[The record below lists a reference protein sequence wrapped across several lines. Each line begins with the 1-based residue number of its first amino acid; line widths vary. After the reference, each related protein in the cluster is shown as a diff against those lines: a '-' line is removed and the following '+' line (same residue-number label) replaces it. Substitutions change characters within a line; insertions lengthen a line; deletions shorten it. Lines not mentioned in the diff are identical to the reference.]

1 MQEMASRSTL
11 QKAFD
16 TEMFRALAEPVRVEI
31 LGALLRAGGS
41 TRVGDV
47 ASSVN
52 IDPSGV
58 SRHLRELARAGVV
71 SIDSRGRERWCTLE
85 LDQLIA
91 RFSALVQS
99 LENLKKG
106 NPCC

>member
-1 MQEMASRSTL
+1 MATRRSL
-11 QKAFD
+11 QKAID
-16 TEMFRALAEPVRVEI
+16 TDMFRALAEPVRVEI

-47 ASSVN
+47 ASSIN
-52 IDPSGV
+52 IDASGV

-71 SIDSRGRERWCTLE
+71 SIDRRGRERWCTLE
-85 LDQLIA
+85 LDGLIE
-91 RFSALVQS
+91 RFSTLVQS